1 MIRVGIIGDIGSGK
15 SFVSKLFKYPIFNAD
30 NEVKN
35 IYKSNKNCF
44 LKLKKKLP
52 RYIKSFPIKKK
63 NLIEAINADKNNLKK
78 ITDVVHPLVRI
89 KLDNFLKKN
98 KKRQMVILDIPLLVE
113 NNIYKKD
120 DILIFVKTFKYKI
133 LNRLKKRANYNKSI
147 LKKLRNN
154 QTPLF
159 KKRKLANYIVE
170 NNYSPNIMKK
180 KITFL
185 KIKILNERSST

>member
-35 IYKSNKNCF
+35 IYKNNKNCF
-44 LKLKKKLP
+44 VKLKKKLP
-52 RYIKSFPIKKK
+52 NYIKSFPIKKRD
-63 NLIEAINADKNNLKK
+63 LIKAINADKNNLEK
-78 ITDVVHPLVRI
+78 ITDIVHPLVRN

-98 KKRQMVILDIPLLVE
+98 KKRKMVILDIPLLIE
-113 NNIYKKD
+113 NKINKKGD
-120 DILIFVKTFKYKI
+120 VLIFIKTDKSKI
-133 LNRLKKRANYNKSI
+133 LNRLKKRKNYNKTI
-147 LKKLRNN
+147 LKKLRDN
-154 QTPLF
+154 QTLVL

-180 KITFL
+180 KIILL
-185 KIKILNERSST
+185 KIKILNERSNT

>member
-98 KKRQMVILDIPLLVE
+98 KKRKMVILDIPLLVE
-113 NNIYKKD
+113 NNIYKKN
-120 DILIFVKTFKYKI
+120 DILIFVKTHKYKI
-133 LNRLKKRANYNKSI
+133 LNRLKKRANYNKNI
-147 LKKLRNN
+147 LKKLRDN
-154 QTPLF
+154 QILLF

>member
-154 QTPLF
+154 QTLLF

>member
-1 MIRVGIIGDIGSGK
+1 M
-15 SFVSKLFKYPIFNAD
+15 
-30 NEVKN
+30 
-35 IYKSNKNCF
+35 
-44 LKLKKKLP
+44 
-52 RYIKSFPIKKK
+52 
-63 NLIEAINADKNNLKK
+63 
-78 ITDVVHPLVRI
+78 HPLVRI

-120 DILIFVKTFKYKI
+120 DILIFVKTYKYKI
-133 LNRLKKRANYNKSI
+133 LNRLKKRANYNKNI

-154 QTPLF
+154 QTLLF

>member
-35 IYKSNKNCF
+35 IYKSNKNCY

-120 DILIFVKTFKYKI
+120 DILIFVKTYKYKI

-154 QTPLF
+154 QTLLF

>member
-89 KLDNFLKKN
+89 KLENFLKKN

-120 DILIFVKTFKYKI
+120 DILIFVKTYKYKI

-154 QTPLF
+154 QTLLF

>member
-120 DILIFVKTFKYKI
+120 DILIFVKTYKYKI

-154 QTPLF
+154 QTLLF

-180 KITFL
+180 KIAFL

>member
-35 IYKSNKNCF
+35 IYKNNKNCF
-44 LKLKKKLP
+44 VKLKKKLP
-52 RYIKSFPIKKK
+52 NYIKSFPIKKRD
-63 NLIEAINADKNNLKK
+63 LIRAINADKNNLEK
-78 ITDVVHPLVRI
+78 ITDIVHPLVRN

-98 KKRQMVILDIPLLVE
+98 KKRKMVILDIPLLIE
-113 NNIYKKD
+113 NKINKKGD
-120 DILIFVKTFKYKI
+120 VLIFIKTDKSKI
-133 LNRLKKRANYNKSI
+133 LNRLKKRKNYNKTI
-147 LKKLRNN
+147 LKKLRDN
-154 QTPLF
+154 QTLLL

-180 KITFL
+180 KIILL
-185 KIKILNERSST
+185 KIKILNERSNT

>member
-35 IYKSNKNCF
+35 IYKNNKNCF
-44 LKLKKKLP
+44 VKLKKKLP
-52 RYIKSFPIKKK
+52 NYIKSFPIKKRD
-63 NLIEAINADKNNLKK
+63 LIKAINADKNNLEK
-78 ITDVVHPLVRI
+78 ITDIVHPLVRN

-98 KKRQMVILDIPLLVE
+98 KKRKMVILDIPLLIE
-113 NNIYKKD
+113 NKINKKGD
-120 DILIFVKTFKYKI
+120 VLIFIKTDKSKI
-133 LNRLKKRANYNKSI
+133 LNRLKKRKNYNKTI
-147 LKKLRNN
+147 LKKLRDN
-154 QTPLF
+154 QTLLL

-180 KITFL
+180 KIILL
-185 KIKILNERSST
+185 KIKILNERSNT